1 MVGNGTHIHL
11 TLPEEMIGTPFR
23 PWQEEAV
30 PEVLHSCQDGD
41 YYLEA
46 LDVFKNR
53 KFIRTEYDSR

>member
-41 YYLEA
+41 YYLEV

>member
-1 MVGNGTHIHL
+1 MVGHGTHIHL

-30 PEVLHSCQDGD
+30 PEVLHSCPGGD
-41 YYLEA
+41 YYLEV
-46 LDVFKNR
+46 LDVFKNC